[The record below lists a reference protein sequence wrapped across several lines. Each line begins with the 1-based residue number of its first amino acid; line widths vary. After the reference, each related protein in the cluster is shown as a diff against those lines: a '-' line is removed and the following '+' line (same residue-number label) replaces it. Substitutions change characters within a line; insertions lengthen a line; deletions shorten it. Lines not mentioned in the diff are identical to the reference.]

1 MAAVG
6 PVGKDIVEVAAVG
19 PVGKD
24 IVEVAAVVPVHCP
37 KSNIEKRNVC

>member
-1 MAAVG
+1 MAVVG
-6 PVGKDIVEVAAVG
+6 PVGKDIVEAAAVG